1 MTNLIQSR
9 YGPHCKMIQGRSSG
23 GTKKEDKGIKIINCV
38 YMDNFRFV
46 GLRNSYILACLPFLS

>member
-9 YGPHCKMIQGRSSG
+9 YGPHCKTIQGKSSG
-23 GTKKEDKGIKIINCV
+23 GTKKKDKEIKIINYV

-46 GLRNSYILACLPFLS
+46 GLRNSYVWACLPFLS